1 MTAITIRL
9 PDDAHARLK
18 ELAKQRKTSMNK
30 LFEEMA
36 TITLTEF
43 DAETRFRLRA
53 SRGSAKHGLELLET
67 LRERHQKSAKSSKNS
82 GITPTEQAH

>member
-1 MTAITIRL
+1 MTAFTIRL
-9 PDDAHARLK
+9 PNEAHSRLK
-18 ELAKQRKTSMNK
+18 KLAKQRKMSMNK

-53 SRGSAKHGLELLET
+53 TRGSANHGVNLLDT
-67 LRERHQKSAKSSKNS
+67 LRQRYKTANTNPANDKKKN
-82 GITPTEQAH
+82 TEQID

>member
-9 PDDAHARLK
+9 PDEAHARLK
-18 ELAKQRKTSMNK
+18 ELAKQRKMSMNK

-36 TITLTEF
+36 TITITEY

-53 SRGSAKHGLELLET
+53 SRGSATHGLELLET
-67 LRERHQKSAKSSKNS
+67 LRERHKQSEKVAKDS
-82 GITPTEQAH
+82 GKISTEQIH

>member
-9 PDDAHARLK
+9 ADEAHARLK
-18 ELAKQRKTSMNK
+18 ELAKQRKMSMNK

-36 TITLTEF
+36 TITLTEY

-53 SRGSAKHGLELLET
+53 SRGSAKRGLELMET
-67 LRERHQKSAKSSKNS
+67 LRERHKKSGKTSKT
-82 GITPTEQAH
+82 GGKTPTEQAT

>member
-9 PDDAHARLK
+9 PDEAHARLK
-18 ELAKQRKTSMNK
+18 ELAKQRKMSMNK

-53 SRGSAKHGLELLET
+53 SKGSAKHGLELLET
-67 LRERHQKSAKSSKNS
+67 LRERHKKSGK
-82 GITPTEQAH
+82 TLTEQVH